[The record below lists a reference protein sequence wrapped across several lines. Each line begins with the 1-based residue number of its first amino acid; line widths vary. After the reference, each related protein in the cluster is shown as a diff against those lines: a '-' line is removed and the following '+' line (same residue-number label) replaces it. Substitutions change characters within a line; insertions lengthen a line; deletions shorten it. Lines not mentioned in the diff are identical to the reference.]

1 MPNALNQIPDGL
13 HAAQDYERLAPE
25 FIEPSTWHYIQGG
38 SGQELT
44 LQANQG
50 ALARLRLQPRLL
62 RPLAHGH
69 TRLTLLGQP
78 RLHPILL
85 APVAYQRLVHPLGEL
100 ATAQGAHAMDAGMIV
115 STLSSTLL
123 EDIAP
128 LTHDKWFQLYFQPNR
143 QVTLDLIRRAEHAQ
157 YQALVVTLDATI
169 KSPSG
174 RALRSGFVMPDAVR
188 HVNLDRYPTPT
199 SRPLRHGD
207 SMVFQGIMA
216 DAPTWDD
223 LRWLQTQTQLPIVV
237 KGVQHP
243 ADARV
248 LQEMG
253 IAAQVV
259 SNHGGR
265 ALDGA
270 PASITVL
277 PSIRAAVGPGYP
289 LLLDSGIRSGQD
301 IFKALALGANAVL
314 IGRLQV
320 YALAVAGALGV
331 AHMLRT
337 LHEELEL
344 CMAQAGC
351 ATLADITPDILFD
364 SASKASPC

>member
-216 DAPTWDD
+216 DAPTWTICAGCKRKLSCRSWSKAFSTPRMRASCKKWASPRKWSPTMADV
-223 LRWLQTQTQLPIVV
+223 RWMVPL
-237 KGVQHP
+237 
-243 ADARV
+243 
-248 LQEMG
+248 
-253 IAAQVV
+253 
-259 SNHGGR
+259 
-265 ALDGA
+265 
-270 PASITVL
+270 PASQCCRPFAL
-277 PSIRAAVGPGYP
+277 
-289 LLLDSGIRSGQD
+289 RSD
-301 IFKALALGANAVL
+301 PTT
-314 IGRLQV
+314 
-320 YALAVAGALGV
+320 
-331 AHMLRT
+331 HS
-337 LHEELEL
+337 
-344 CMAQAGC
+344 C
-351 ATLADITPDILFD
+351 
-364 SASKASPC
+364 